1 MGRPTLAIRVPATTA
16 NLGPGFDCAALALT
30 LYMEVEAEKADAWE
44 VVYEGEEYA
53 GLAGGEENLIVR
65 TMQETARKCGAEAP
79 PCRLAVHSDIP
90 LGKGLGS
97 SATAVAAGIEAAD
110 HLYGLGL
117 SVEEKARIGSG
128 IEGHAD
134 NVVAAIMGGAV
145 FSHYMD
151 GELETVHIPHP
162 HVGAVILVPDR
173 PLATEESRG
182 LLPDTLRHADA
193 VCGSAATGVMAAAIA
208 VGDWKRAGRMME
220 RDVFHEPYRTRLFP
234 DFDQI
239 RHFAKKAGAYG
250 TAVSGAGPSVLVL
263 TEPDSERSIAQRLA
277 GEFPAYRPLAVKA
290 SSAGAATVTV

>member
-30 LYMEVEAEKADAWE
+30 LYMEVEVEKADAWE

-65 TMQETARKCGAEAP
+65 TMQETARQCGAEAA
-79 PCRLAVHSDIP
+79 PCRLTVRSDIP

-110 HLYGLGL
+110 HLYVLGL

-145 FSHYMD
+145 FSHYRD

-193 VCGSAATGVMAAAIA
+193 VCGSAANGVMAAAIA
-208 VGDWKRAGRMME
+208 VNDWELAGRMME

-239 RHFAKKAGAYG
+239 RCFAREAGAYG
-250 TAVSGAGPSVLVL
+250 TAVSGAGPSVFVL
-263 TEPDSERSIAQRLA
+263 TGAGSENVIAERLA
-277 GEFPAYRPLAVKA
+277 GKFLSYRPIAVRA
-290 SSAGAATVTV
+290 SSTGAAAVTV